1 MTSATQVWESLFI
14 GGIDD
19 AEALAESNP
28 LDITTVITLSRGT
41 VRKFAP
47 AVNYLHFPV
56 PEARPIRG
64 GTFDGIIDALWENIR
79 WGMVLLHSLA
89 GVNRAPIVAAAWM
102 HVVGCKE
109 IEAALVDIG
118 KLRTIEPNPILL
130 RSVKE
135 LL

>member
-1 MTSATQVWESLFI
+1 MMSATQVWERLFI
-14 GGIDD
+14 GRIDD
-19 AEALAESNP
+19 AEGLADSNP
-28 LDITTVITLSRGT
+28 LDITTVITLSHET
-41 VRKFAP
+41 VRKLAP

-56 PEARPIRG
+56 PEGRPIRG

-79 WGMVLLHSLA
+79 WGKVLVHSVA

-109 IEAALVDIG
+109 IEAALADIG
-118 KLRTIEPNPILL
+118 RLRTTAPNQILL